1 MHQDVILLDDRLTYL
16 EQNFNAVDEK
26 SKALSSSMEKLK
38 KEGGKKDRDIRNKY
52 ADLSVIRNGL
62 REDIQTLTGRLEEI
76 EHQLARQLEAV
87 EESKNSKEEKLGQVD
102 ENITSNIGRII
113 RMEKYLGLES
123 SVKKGSRYKAVKVKS
138 GKGLSEDKI
147 YTAAKQAFDK
157 GDLDTSRKKFR
168 TLLKKYPKSKN
179 ADNAQF
185 WIGETYF
192 REKWYEKAI
201 LEYQEVVDKYPK
213 GNKVPAALLK
223 QGMAFHKIGETANAL
238 RWFDEL
244 IEKFPKSNE
253 ANIARK
259 KIKSVK

>member
-1 MHQDVILLDDRLTYL
+1 MHQDVMLLDDRLTYL
-16 EQNFNAVDEK
+16 EQSFNAMDDK
-26 SKALSSSMEKLK
+26 TKALSSGMDKFK
-38 KEGGKKDRDIRNKY
+38 KEGNEKNQDIRNKY
-52 ADLSVIRNGL
+52 ADLSVIRNSL
-62 REDIQTLTGRLEEI
+62 QEEIQALTGSLEEI
-76 EHQLARQLEAV
+76 EHQLNRHLESF
-87 EESKNSKEEKLGQVD
+87 EESNNSKEEKLGLVD
-102 ENITSNIGRII
+102 ENVASNTGRII

-123 SVKKGSRYKAVKVKS
+123 SLRKESGNEAVKGKS
-138 GKGLSEDKI
+138 RKELSEDKL
-147 YTAAKQAFDK
+147 YTTAKKAFDK
-157 GDLDTSRKKFR
+157 GDLDTSRQSFR
-168 TLLKKYPKSKN
+168 ALLKKYPKSKN

-238 RWFDEL
+238 RWFNEL

-259 KIKSVK
+259 KINSFK